1 MPAQG
6 RSPMAV
12 FPHAQHLT
20 ITAWRDVW
28 LAGENG
34 DTQPQ
39 LNWKSLCP
47 TCVRSQ
53 ARRATGR
60 GKPLK
65 SESLSRR
72 ARPHIPHHVLQG
84 RLCPPPPFKDR
95 AVLRTALSLFGGR
108 KHLKVRRR
116 PPSTSRPYRSP
127 MLGSEPARPKGG
139 PSRTTTQSEPLPE
152 GELRKRIAPR
162 LRAHSRERTHA
173 RTHASSIRSAARNLV
188 HCVGVAAHGASS
200 WPSEASELK
209 LSCADLPE
217 CASLANDSKLCTLSC
232 AHFRT

>member
-84 RLCPPPPFKDR
+84 RLCPPPPHLRIGLCFAQPYPCLGVASILKFGEGPR
-95 AVLRTALSLFGGR
+95 APADPIVALCWVLSPPDPREVRHAPPRNLSRCQRGSCANASPRACAHTRANGR
-108 KHLKVRRR
+108 MHARMR
-116 PPSTSRPYRSP
+116 PPYGRP
-127 MLGSEPARPKGG
+127 
-139 PSRTTTQSEPLPE
+139 
-152 GELRKRIAPR
+152 
-162 LRAHSRERTHA
+162 RAT
-173 RTHASSIRSAARNLV
+173 
-188 HCVGVAAHGASS
+188 
-200 WPSEASELK
+200 
-209 LSCADLPE
+209 
-217 CASLANDSKLCTLSC
+217 
-232 AHFRT
+232 